1 VSAVALTSQL
11 PLTGSGALFPYAYNE
26 ATARNWESETSD
38 GRGVSPA
45 YFDVM
50 GTRLVAGRPFEMSDT
65 GRTDIVIVDTTLA
78 GRAWPGDNPIGKR
91 LQTQPTGSEEPFVTV
106 VGVVEHQRAHDLSR
120 AVRPQIYQPI
130 GPNPRPYVV
139 LRTSVDPASLA
150 PQVRQLVA
158 AADPYLPVDRL
169 RPMTDYVGD
178 SLGQARMN
186 LIVMSMFGAAALL
199 LASIGVYGVFSY
211 SVGQRAKEIGIRI
224 ALGQEP
230 AHVRNLVLVQGLRL
244 IAISTAIGLG
254 AAYLLSRTLSTLLYE
269 VHPADAWTFGTMSAV
284 LMLVALVGCF
294 IPARRATLLDPLRAL
309 KTE

>member
-1 VSAVALTSQL
+1 
-11 PLTGSGALFPYAYNE
+11 
-26 ATARNWESETSD
+26 
-38 GRGVSPA
+38 
-45 YFDVM
+45 
-50 GTRLVAGRPFEMSDT
+50 
-65 GRTDIVIVDTTLA
+65 
-78 GRAWPGDNPIGKR
+78 
-91 LQTQPTGSEEPFVTV
+91 
-106 VGVVEHQRAHDLSR
+106 
-120 AVRPQIYQPI
+120 
-130 GPNPRPYVV
+130 
-139 LRTSVDPASLA
+139 
-150 PQVRQLVA
+150 
-158 AADPYLPVDRL
+158 
-169 RPMTDYVGD
+169 
-178 SLGQARMN
+178 
-186 LIVMSMFGAAALL
+186 
-199 LASIGVYGVFSY
+199 VFSY